1 MGKFELKN
9 KIADI
14 AKDVCDEFNVR
25 PPLIVVEL
33 EDGPDFRAIWLPD
46 DDWALGVNIKLATH
60 IGKKFKDRYGEQVP
74 KDYLRYCVYH
84 EVAHVA
90 LGHRN
95 AMVGWLREIK
105 PGFSKYDQAEELISF
120 GGLFMNIIGDA
131 EVYEFLEKH
140 GHIPPE
146 GFYKIH
152 PFEILL
158 VYAHKML
165 QKIGAHLDDEDVGM
179 ILEAADDVNK
189 SVLQSNTVTDI
200 IVSCSLEDRTIL
212 FQTFWAIINVARRF
226 VKKEEEAKI

>member
-1 MGKFELKN
+1 MDKFKN
-9 KIADI
+9 IIADI

-25 PPLIVVEL
+25 PPLTVVEL
-33 EDGPDFRAIWLPD
+33 ESGFDFRAIWLPD
-46 DDWALGVNIKLATH
+46 DDWVLGVNIKLASH
-60 IGKKFKDRYGEQVP
+60 IGKKFKDRYGEQAS

-95 AMVGWLREIK
+95 AMAGWLREIK

-120 GGLFMNIIGDA
+120 GVRFMNIIDDA

-140 GHIPPE
+140 GHLPPE

-158 VYAHKML
+158 VDANEML
-165 QKIGAHLDDEDVGM
+165 QTIGAHPDDEDVRM
-179 ILEAADDVNK
+179 ILEAAVDVNK

-200 IVSCSLEDRTIL
+200 IVSCSLEDRMML

-226 VKKEEEAKI
+226 VNNKEEAKI